1 MSSGHLVYEVSSGVY
16 LQEICPKD
24 FTFEKVEDAHIQDF
38 IRHIFNVDTKKSH
51 KKAVKQVS

>member
-1 MSSGHLVYEVSSGVY
+1 MYEVSSGVY